1 MIKKINIDM
10 ISINLINGINFKKW
24 LLINCYENIIILEL
38 NKSKWDLRENFLLCE
53 NAEEAIWKF
62 PLNFQEKLSGK
73 GIVSWWDSGK
83 TCLNDEIKS
92 PTKKMSIIAH

>member
-38 NKSKWDLRENFLLCE
+38 NKSK
-53 NAEEAIWKF
+53 
-62 PLNFQEKLSGK
+62 
-73 GIVSWWDSGK
+73 
-83 TCLNDEIKS
+83 
-92 PTKKMSIIAH
+92 